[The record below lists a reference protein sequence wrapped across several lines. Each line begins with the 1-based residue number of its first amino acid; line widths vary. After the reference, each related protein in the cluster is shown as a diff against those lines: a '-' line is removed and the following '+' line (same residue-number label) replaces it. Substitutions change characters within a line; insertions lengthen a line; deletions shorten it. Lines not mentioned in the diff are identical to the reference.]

1 MLCTPEGENH
11 KETAFFQS
19 YPPNSAVSALPGR
32 DFITGSIQA
41 EFGLPSV
48 MDLRERILPLKSQVE
63 KKILL

>member
-32 DFITGSIQA
+32 DFITG
-41 EFGLPSV
+41 F
-48 MDLRERILPLKSQVE
+48 ERKNSSFKE
-63 KKILL
+63 SG